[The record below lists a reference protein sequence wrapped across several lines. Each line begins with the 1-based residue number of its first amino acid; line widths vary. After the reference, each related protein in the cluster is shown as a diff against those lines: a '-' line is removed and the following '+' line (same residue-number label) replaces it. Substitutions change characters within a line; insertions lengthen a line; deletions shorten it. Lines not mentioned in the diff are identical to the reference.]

1 MIRTLLVT
9 LAALLL
15 ASTAAAQSAVPM
27 PDAPADEQAALEQG
41 ARYLREASYTRACNA
56 LDGYVKKYG
65 SGALVREGRVKR
77 AIACSLSGGET
88 SEVMKDLREI
98 ADGGPLDLPRALA
111 NARLVERG
119 DYGRGKKALD
129 QLESVAAR
137 SGGRWAQEARA
148 RFMQLCFQQMESGY
162 GDTSQLAERVLGS
175 NPTPAEKDRALFAR
189 GRWYQN
195 QGNDKGEKD
204 LRAVADGNGEL
215 FDDALYE
222 LAAGRERKAKWE
234 EALSIYEDLVKRANP
249 STSNR
254 RSDAQSRIGWIK
266 QPEISVSSDYV
277 EWPGEK
283 TRLNVSYRNMPEA
296 KFTLYKAD
304 PFHADATRIV
314 NGHEQD
320 RAGARPAQPFKTWS
334 ETFKAPAP
342 YVGGS
347 KELVVDLP
355 AGSYSL
361 DVDGAGNQHRVV
373 NILVTSF
380 ATLLKVGGGRAAV
393 WTVDATSGMA
403 IAGADVALYVRQD
416 KNTTAYRRLEGKA
429 DAAGL
434 CLFDLGPGA
443 VGSAVA
449 WAGKGDLVA
458 TATGYGYWRDPGSS
472 ELLSYTLTDRPLYK
486 PGEKV
491 GIKVFV
497 RERKAGPAEAAPN
510 IAFEARIRDAS
521 GREVDKKS
529 FTSNA
534 FGTAAWDFQLPKDA
548 QLGQYNIQLY
558 FPSGSVRTDYGRFR
572 VEEYKPPEYTVK
584 VEPVGKPKPGE
595 VAKVKVSASFFFGG
609 PVANAQGR
617 AIVSLNYWQH
627 TWAPWPDV
635 QLEDGWS
642 PYAGYGYGGY
652 GYDEERYYGRHR
664 RWSPYGHPYNVG
676 AQKTLTFKTD
686 ATGSATLE
694 IPTEEA
700 VKQFGGGAT
709 DFSYN
714 VQVFVTDASRR
725 EVTGQGK
732 VNVSKSPFFLDLRAD
747 RLLYKPGEK
756 IKVELRAEDANSNPE
771 SPAVEVR
778 LVRLSEPSGQ
788 GGSEILKKAA
798 QLGRGKGEVELDADA
813 LGPVRVEARLP
824 QTDTVLAS
832 TDVWLTNEAKPIVPP
847 QAGFLFL
854 TDRTPLKVGG
864 TVRGLIVTP
873 SNEGHALVTIE
884 GDRLWAARSVEIR
897 GRARFVELPLTGEMA
912 PNVVLHAARIE
923 NAQYFEQQ
931 APLVVSG
938 SEAAL
943 DVVVGLPGGKV
954 EPGAAVPITV
964 ALNAKTAQ
972 ASAVELAVT
981 MVDEAIYQIEQPRN
995 DFLSYFARRA
1005 QQQMVNTNNSLYN
1018 KAFRPK
1024 PVKQDKAKDQA
1035 RNEQQKPADLDSIA
1049 TQSGAAMGA
1058 AAAPAPAAPSR
1069 AKSAAAPAMEA
1080 AADME
1085 EKASAPKAKKEARGP
1100 GAGDDEAP
1108 AAGADKPVKARTNF
1122 SSSAGWFSQVKGAIG
1137 GKASLKTTMPDSL
1150 TSWRVT
1156 AVAVTAGPHMGMGK
1170 ATLRTEKPL
1179 MVRLQGPRFFTERD
1193 EVTLSGIVTS
1203 RLDKPAAVD
1212 VVFECPGLKALEPT
1226 TRKVQVAPGGEAR
1239 VDVKFLVEVPG
1250 DKKVKVTA
1258 RGAGEADAMEWTLPA
1273 NVHGAAQR
1281 ALFTGQLKDQLS
1293 FKVNLPEK
1301 RNPQGTRL
1309 ELSLSPSVLGV
1320 MLDALPYLAQY
1331 PYGCVEQTLSRFVP
1345 AAIAAKIVNRVGVTS
1360 PRVPA
1365 DLNEMVDAGLKRLY
1379 SFQHGD
1385 GGWGWWQTDSTNRWM
1400 TAYAVYGLY
1409 LGKEAGLKID
1419 ENVLRRGRE
1428 NLTNSLG
1435 AAMGYSDEHAF
1446 MIFSL
1451 AMTGGAP
1458 KFPLTKAF
1466 ENRKRL
1472 SNRGRSLIA
1481 LALLAQKDPRAR
1493 IAVENLDDI
1502 VKVASARGDAS
1513 VGEANSAWET
1523 SAAIEATAYA
1533 LMAYF
1538 RYNPQDPMVQKLTDF
1553 LVLRRN
1559 GAKWRSTRDSAFA
1572 LYALADIALKE
1583 DATRSTGTITV
1594 LVNGNE
1600 AARMS
1605 YKGGGA
1611 DLPGALVLGD
1621 DRFKPGENTVEVR
1634 RDGAGTGYWAALWD
1648 VYNMDENVK
1657 GVGGDVK
1664 IVRKYTVLGRP
1675 GAEKGQADMEYGMAL
1690 DSGERVRVD
1699 VDITANKA
1707 VEFVMLEDL
1716 KPAGME
1722 AVLQKSGPEVCN
1734 YACTHAELR
1743 TDRVAMFLTELR
1755 VGTVHL
1761 SYELRAEVPGKFH
1774 GLPARF
1780 EAMYAPEIKATSDEI
1795 RLEIRD
1801 AAEPDKGVAAGQ

>member
-1 MIRTLLVT
+1 MIRTLLLT
-9 LAALLL
+9 LTALLA
-15 ASTAAAQSAVPM
+15 ASTAAAESAVPM
-27 PDAPADEQAALEQG
+27 PEAPAEEQAALDQG
-41 ARYLREASYTRACNA
+41 ARYLKEQSYTRACST
-56 LDGYVKKYG
+56 LDAYVKKFA
-65 SGALVREGRVKR
+65 SGALIREGKVKR
-77 AIACSLSGGET
+77 AIACGLSGGET
-88 SEVMKDLREI
+88 SEVMNDLRAI

-119 DYGRGKKALD
+119 DYSRGKKALD
-129 QLESVAAR
+129 QLEAVATK

-148 RFMQLCFQQMESGY
+148 RFMSLCFLQMENGY
-162 GDTSQLAERVLGS
+162 GDVNQLAERVLGFG
-175 NPTPAEKDRALFAR
+175 PTPAEKDRALFTR
-189 GRWYQN
+189 GRSLVN
-195 QGNDKGEKD
+195 NGNDKGEKD
-204 LRAVADGNGEL
+204 LKAVAEGNGEL

-222 LAAGRERKAKWE
+222 LATNRERKAEWE
-234 EALSIYEDLVKRANP
+234 KALAIYEDLVRRANP
-249 STSNR
+249 TTSNR
-254 RSDAQSRIGWIK
+254 RGDAQSRIGWIK
-266 QPEISVSSDYV
+266 QPELAVSSDYV

-283 TRLNVSYRNMPEA
+283 TRLSLSFRNLPEA
-296 KFTLYKAD
+296 RFTLYKTD
-304 PFHADATRIV
+304 PYKAEANKILYARD
-314 NGHEQD
+314 ED

-347 KELVVDLP
+347 KELVLDLP

-361 DVDGAGNQHRVV
+361 DVDGAQLHRVAT
-373 NILVTSF
+373 ILVTSF
-380 ATLLKVGGGRAAV
+380 ATVLKIGGGRAAV
-393 WTVDATSGMA
+393 WTVDATTGTA

-416 KNTTAYRRLEGKA
+416 RNNSDYRRLEGKA

-434 CLFDLGPGA
+434 CLFDLGPGGIGQA
-443 VGSAVA
+443 IA
-449 WAGKGDLVA
+449 WAGKGDLLA
-458 TATGYGYWRDPGSS
+458 SATGYGSWRDPGTS

-510 IAFEARIRDAS
+510 INFEARIRDAS
-521 GREVDKKS
+521 GREVDKKPL
-529 FTSNA
+529 TSNT
-534 FGTAAWDFQLPKDA
+534 FGTASYDFQLPKDA
-548 QLGQYNIQLY
+548 QLGQYSIQLY
-558 FPSGSVRTDYGRFR
+558 FPSNSVRTDYGRFR

-584 VEPVGKPKPGE
+584 VEPQGKPKPGE
-595 VAKVKVSASFFFGG
+595 IAKVKVSASFFFGG

-627 TWAPWPDV
+627 TWSPWPDV
-635 QLEDGWS
+635 PLEDGWS
-642 PYAGYGYGGY
+642 PYAGYGYGYQRGY
-652 GYDEERYYGRHR
+652 YDDEERHYGGR
-664 RWSPYGHPYNVG
+664 RGYNPWGYNVG

-686 ATGSATLE
+686 AAGTATLE
-694 IPTEEA
+694 IPTEDA
-700 VKQFGGGAT
+700 QKHFGAGAT
-709 DFSYN
+709 DYSYN

-732 VNVSKSPFFLDLRAD
+732 INVSKSPFFLDLRAD

-756 IKVELRAEDANSNPE
+756 IKVELRAEDANGNSE
-771 SPAVEVR
+771 SPAVELR
-778 LVRLSEPSGQ
+778 LVRLDPSTST
-788 GGSEILKKAA
+788 GGNEILKKAA
-798 QLGRGKGEVELDADA
+798 QLARGKGEADLDADA

-832 TDVWLTNEAKPIVPP
+832 TDVWLTNEAKPIIPP

-873 SNEGHALVTIE
+873 SQEGHALVTIE
-884 GDRLWAARSVEIR
+884 GDRLWAARSLEIR

-923 NAQYFEQQ
+923 NAQYFESQ
-931 APLVVSG
+931 APLIVSG

-943 DVVVGLPGGKV
+943 DVVVGLPGGKT
-954 EPGAAVPITV
+954 EPGAAVPVSI
-964 ALNAKTAQ
+964 ALSAKNAPQ
-972 ASAVELAVT
+972 APVELAVT
-981 MVDEAIYQIEQPRN
+981 MVDEAIFQIEQPRN

-1024 PVKQDKAKDQA
+1024 PVKANKDQDRA
-1035 RNEQQKPADLDSIA
+1035 QNQKPSDGAKLDSLA
-1049 TQSGAAMGA
+1049 SRSAAGM
-1058 AAAPAPAAPSR
+1058 AAPAPSAAPAS
-1069 AKSAAAPAMEA
+1069 KSLAAPAMEA
-1080 AADME
+1080 SADME
-1085 EKASAPKAKKEARGP
+1085 EAKAPARAKKEARGP
-1100 GAGDDEAP
+1100 SADDAAP
-1108 AAGADKPVKARTNF
+1108 DAAAAAPVKARTNF
-1122 SSSAGWFSQVKGAIG
+1122 SSSAGWFPLVKGVVG
-1137 GKASLKTTMPDSL
+1137 DKASLKTTMPDSL
-1150 TSWRVT
+1150 TSWRLT
-1156 AVAVTAGPHMGMGK
+1156 AVAVTAGPHMGVGK

-1193 EVTLSGIVTS
+1193 EVTLSAIVTS
-1203 RLDKPAAVD
+1203 RLDKATEVD
-1212 VVFECPGLKALEPT
+1212 VVFECPGLKPLDPPT
-1226 TRKVQVAPGGEAR
+1226 KKVQVAPGGEAR
-1239 VDVKFLVEVPG
+1239 VDVRYLVANPG
-1250 DKKVKVTA
+1250 DRKVKVTA

-1273 NVHGAAQR
+1273 VVHGSAQR
-1281 ALFTGQLKDQLS
+1281 ATFTGQLKDQFS
-1293 FKVNLPEK
+1293 FKVNLPER
-1301 RNPQGTRL
+1301 RNPMGTRL

-1345 AAIAAKIVNRVGVTS
+1345 AAIAAKIVNKVGVTT

-1365 DLNEMVDAGLKRLY
+1365 DLNDMVDAGLKRLY

-1400 TAYAVYGLY
+1400 SAYAVYGLW
-1409 LGKEAGLKID
+1409 LGKEAGLKVD
-1419 ENVLRRGRE
+1419 ENVLSRGRE
-1428 NLTNSLG
+1428 YLTSHLG
-1435 AAMGYSDEHAF
+1435 AAMDRSDEHAF

-1451 AMTGGAP
+1451 AMTGGVP

-1466 ENRKRL
+1466 ENRKNV
-1472 SNRGRSLIA
+1472 SNRGRALIA
-1481 LALLAQKDPRAR
+1481 LALLAQNDKRAR

-1502 VKVASARGDAS
+1502 VKVAAARGDAS

-1538 RYNPQDPMVQKLTDF
+1538 RYSPADPMVKKLTDF

-1559 GAKWRSTRDSAFA
+1559 GNKWRSTRDSAFA
-1572 LYALADIALKE
+1572 LYALSDIALKE
-1583 DATRSTGTITV
+1583 DATMSTGTITV
-1594 LVNGNE
+1594 LVNGVE
-1600 AARMS
+1600 AARLN

-1611 DLPGALVLGD
+1611 DLPGALVIGD
-1621 DRFKPGENTVEVR
+1621 DKFKVGENTIEVR
-1634 RDGAGTGYWAALWD
+1634 RDGQGTGYWAAIWD
-1648 VYNMDENVK
+1648 VYNQDENVK

-1664 IVRKYTVLGRP
+1664 ITRKYTILGRP
-1675 GAEKGQADMEYGMAL
+1675 GAEKAQADMEYGMAL

-1699 VDITANKA
+1699 VDVTANKA
-1707 VEFVMLEDL
+1707 VEFVMIEDL

-1722 AVLQKSGPEVCN
+1722 AVQQKSGPEVCN
-1734 YACTHAELR
+1734 YACAHAELR

-1801 AAEPDKGVAAGQ
+1801 APEASDKGVAAGQ

>member
-1 MIRTLLVT
+1 MVRTLLLT
-9 LAALLL
+9 LTVSLA
-15 ASTAAAQSAVPM
+15 ASTAAAESAAPM
-27 PDAPADEQAALEQG
+27 PEVPADEQAALDQG
-41 ARYLREASYTRACNA
+41 AKYLREQSYTRACNT
-56 LDGYVKKYG
+56 LDAYVRKFG
-65 SGALVREGRVKR
+65 SGVLIREGKVKR
-77 AIACSLSGGET
+77 AIACAQSGGET
-88 SEVMKDLREI
+88 SEVLNDLRAI
-98 ADGGPLDLPRALA
+98 ADGGPIDLARALA

-119 DYGRGKKALD
+119 DYGRAKKALD
-129 QLESVAAR
+129 LLESVAAK
-137 SGGRWAQEARA
+137 SGGRWAQEARS
-148 RFMQLCFQQMESGY
+148 RFMSLAFLQMENGY
-162 GDTSQLAERVLGS
+162 GEVPAVADRVLGFG
-175 NPTPAEKDRALFAR
+175 PTPAEKDRALFVR
-189 GRWYQN
+189 GRWYLN

-204 LRAVADGNGEL
+204 LKAVADGNGEL

-222 LAAGRERKAKWE
+222 LAQARERKAKWE
-234 EALSIYEDLVKRANP
+234 EALGIYQDLVKRANP
-249 STSNR
+249 STTNR
-254 RSDAQSRIGWIK
+254 RGDAESRIGWIK

-283 TRLNVSYRNMPEA
+283 TRLNLSFRNLPEA

-304 PFHADATRIV
+304 PYHADPTKLIYG
-314 NGHEQD
+314 NEED
-320 RAGARPAQPFKTWS
+320 RAGLRPAQPFKTWT

-347 KELVVDLP
+347 KELVLDLP

-361 DVDGAGNQHRVV
+361 DVHGQNLHRVT

-380 ATLLKVGGGRAAV
+380 ATLVKIGGGRAAV
-393 WTVDATSGMA
+393 WTVDATTGMA

-416 KNTTAYRRLEGKA
+416 RNTSDYRRLEGKA
-429 DAAGL
+429 DATGL
-434 CLFDLGPGA
+434 CLFDLGPGG
-443 VGSAVA
+443 VGQAIA

-458 TATGYGYWRDPGSS
+458 TATGYGSWRDPGSS

-510 IAFEARIRDAS
+510 IGFEARIYDAS
-521 GREVDKKS
+521 GRELDKKS
-529 FTSNA
+529 LTTNA
-534 FGTAAWDFQLPKDA
+534 FGTAAYDFPLPKDA
-548 QLGQYNIQLY
+548 QLGQYSVQLS
-558 FPSGSVRTDYGRFR
+558 FPNHNVRTDYGRFR

-584 VEPVGKPKPGE
+584 VEPLGKPKPGE

-627 TWAPWPDV
+627 GWAPWPDV

-642 PYAGYGYGGY
+642 PYGGYGYGSYGGYDDEMHYYRGRRYNPY
-652 GYDEERYYGRHR
+652 GYAVA
-664 RWSPYGHPYNVG
+664 P
-676 AQKTLTFKTD
+676 AKTLTFKTD
-686 ATGSATLE
+686 AAGSATLE
-694 IPTEEA
+694 VPTDDA
-700 VKQFGGGAT
+700 QKYFGTGVT
-709 DFSYN
+709 DYSYS

-747 RLLYKPGEK
+747 RLLYKPGER

-778 LVRLSEPSGQ
+778 LVRLDPSGSGQ
-788 GGSEILKKAA
+788 AGSEILKKPA
-798 QLGRGKGEVELDADA
+798 QLTGGKGAIELDADA
-813 LGPVRVEARLP
+813 LGPVRVEARMA

-832 TDVWLTNEAKPIVPP
+832 TDVWLTNEAKPIIPP

-873 SNEGHALVTIE
+873 SQEGHALVTIE
-884 GDRLWAARSVEIR
+884 GDRLWAARSLEVR

-912 PNVVLHAARIE
+912 PNVILHASRIE
-923 NAQYFEQQ
+923 NAQYYEAQ
-931 APLVVSG
+931 APLIVSG

-943 DVVVGLPGGKV
+943 DVTVGLPGGKT
-954 EPGAAVPITV
+954 EPGAAVPISI
-964 ALNAKTAQ
+964 ALNAKGAQ
-972 ASAVELAVT
+972 QAPVELAVT

-1024 PVKQDKAKDQA
+1024 PVRQQQADKDRAQA
-1035 RNEQQKPADLDSIA
+1035 APQKPAENAKLDSLA
-1049 TQSGAAMGA
+1049 SNFAGGKGM
-1058 AAAPAPAAPSR
+1058 AAPAPSVAPAA
-1069 AKSAAAPAMEA
+1069 KAASAPAMEA
-1080 AADME
+1080 SADMAE
-1085 EKASAPKAKKEARGP
+1085 EKAPARAKKEAAGP
-1100 GAGDDEAP
+1100 ADGEAGSGAAQ
-1108 AAGADKPVKARTNF
+1108 KPVKARTNF
-1122 SSSAGWFSQVKGAIG
+1122 SSSAGWFPQVKGAIG
-1137 GKASLKTTMPDSL
+1137 DKASLKTTMPDSL
-1150 TSWRVT
+1150 TSWRLT

-1193 EVTLSGIVTS
+1193 EVTLSAIVTS
-1203 RLDKPAAVD
+1203 RLDKAADVD
-1212 VVFECPGLKALEPT
+1212 VVFECPGLKPLDPPT
-1226 TRKVQVAPGGEAR
+1226 KKVQVAPGGEAR
-1239 VDVKFLVEVPG
+1239 VDVRYLVENPG
-1250 DKKVKVTA
+1250 DRKVKVTA

-1273 NVHGAAQR
+1273 VVHGSAQR
-1281 ALFTGQLKDQLS
+1281 ATFTGQLRDQLS
-1293 FKVNLPEK
+1293 FKVSLPEK
-1301 RNPQGTRL
+1301 RNPMGTRL

-1345 AAIAAKIVNRVGVTS
+1345 AAIAAKIVNKVGVTT

-1365 DLNEMVDAGLKRLY
+1365 DLNDMVDAGLKRLY

-1385 GGWGWWQTDSTNRWM
+1385 GGWGWWQTDATNRWM
-1400 TAYAVYGLY
+1400 SAYAVYGLW
-1409 LGKEAGLKID
+1409 LGKEAGLKVD
-1419 ENVLRRGRE
+1419 ETVLRRGRE
-1428 NLTNSLG
+1428 YLTSHLG
-1435 AAMGYSDEHAF
+1435 AAMDRSDEHAF

-1466 ENRKRL
+1466 ENRKNL
-1472 SNRGRSLIA
+1472 SSRGRALIA
-1481 LALLAQKDPRAR
+1481 LALLAQNDPRAR

-1502 VKVASARGDAS
+1502 VKVAAARGDAS

-1523 SAAIEATAYA
+1523 SAAIEATAYT
-1533 LMAYF
+1533 LMAYH
-1538 RYNPQDPMVQKLTDF
+1538 RYNPADPMVQKLTDF

-1559 GAKWRSTRDSAFA
+1559 GNKWRSTRDSAFA

-1594 LVNGNE
+1594 LVNGAE
-1600 AARMS
+1600 AARLN

-1611 DLPGALVLGD
+1611 DLPGALVVGD
-1621 DRFKPGENTVEVR
+1621 DKFKVGENTVEVR
-1634 RDGAGTGYWAALWD
+1634 RDGKGTGYWAATWD
-1648 VYNMDENVK
+1648 VYNQDENVK

-1664 IVRKYTVLGRP
+1664 ITRRYTILGRP
-1675 GAEKGQADMEYGMAL
+1675 GAQKAQADMEYGMAL

-1699 VDITANKA
+1699 VDVTANKA
-1707 VEFVMLEDL
+1707 VEFVMIEDL

-1734 YACTHAELR
+1734 YACAHAELR

-1801 AAEPDKGVAAGQ
+1801 APEPGDKGVAAQ